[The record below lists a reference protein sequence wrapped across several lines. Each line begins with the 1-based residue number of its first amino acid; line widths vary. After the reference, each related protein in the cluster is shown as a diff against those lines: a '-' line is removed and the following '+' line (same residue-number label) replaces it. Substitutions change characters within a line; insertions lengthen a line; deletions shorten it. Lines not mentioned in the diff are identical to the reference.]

1 MWQVREGLA
10 GSKQFGSTGSVNSAG
25 SDGEVKLAGV
35 HHSSLYQVNCNLLLP
50 YLFLF
55 FSSNLFCTV
64 RVQAAG
70 HHLALHAVH
79 NTAHNTSYQ
88 VLIHALYSHNTNHN
102 FIQTNS
108 TLETCLESDEADLED
123 LSGVQLYD
131 VPRASQPTV
140 KKSNSRVS
148 ANGKLSLRVESFKGN
163 R

>member
-1 MWQVREGLA
+1 M
-10 GSKQFGSTGSVNSAG
+10 FI
-25 SDGEVKLAGV
+25 
-35 HHSSLYQVNCNLLLP
+35 
-50 YLFLF
+50 F
-55 FSSNLFCTV
+55 FSSNLICTV

-88 VLIHALYSHNTNHN
+88 VILTPRNSHNTKHN
-102 FIQTNS
+102 LQTNS